1 MLKLLIL
8 SVALALSCSLVFGQS
23 GSTPEQIK
31 SHSDISTNNTWG
43 FGINAGLNGFGLEL
57 VKGLGDRLT
66 GRLGYSWLRF
76 PYSRR
81 LDLEGYDLVAD
92 TKITLGGS
100 MIAVDYRLANRR
112 FHLTGGIVFN
122 QTRVLATVRSRSS
135 FPYGVIQ
142 IPAEE
147 VGTITGRLRPGTNI
161 SPYIAVGIS
170 DTLSEKY
177 PLVLNIEVGAF
188 YHGAPTI
195 QLSGEGVIGPMASQ
209 ENTDVINKIMAG
221 YPLYP
226 MINFR
231 LTYFWPSGGKSNSDK

>member
-1 MLKLLIL
+1 LLIL
-8 SVALALSCSLVFGQS
+8 SVALALSCSPVFGQS
-23 GSTPEQIK
+23 GSTPVPIK
-31 SHSDISTNNTWG
+31 SNSDISTNDTWG

-57 VKGLGDRLT
+57 VKGFGDRLT
-66 GRLGYSWLRF
+66 GRLGYSWLKF

-92 TKITLGGS
+92 AKITLGGS
-100 MIAVDYRLANRR
+100 MIAADYRLANPR

-122 QTRVLATVRSRSS
+122 QMQVLATVRSRSS

-147 VGTITGRLRPGTNI
+147 VGTITGQLRPGINI
-161 SPYIAVGIS
+161 SPYLAAGIT
-170 DTLSEKY
+170 DTLPGRC
-177 PLVLNIEVGAF
+177 PLILNVEAGFF
-188 YHGAPTI
+188 YQGAPTI

-209 ENTDVINKIMAG
+209 ENTDVINKIMAR

-231 LTYFWPSGGKSNSDK
+231 LTYFWPSTGKLISDR